1 MMAILDQTNMNFRE
15 GGNMCSIC
23 EKDKSDGLHLYI
35 GFICTECEKAI
46 VQTDTS
52 DPVYQEYVE
61 KMRKNNISGI
71 YT

>member
-1 MMAILDQTNMNFRE
+1 MATIDQANMRDKIH
-15 GGNMCSIC
+15 GDRCSIC
-23 EKDKSDGLHLYI
+23 EMEKSDGLHLHI

-61 KMRKNNISGI
+61 KMKKNNISGI